1 MQPIYTSRRGT
12 INNSRSNNFARNY
25 NTVRHTKRNL
35 GAISQIII
43 VFLLTIVFGLIYAT
57 QGTKAVG
64 FDYEISDVE
73 DQISEMNAKKDD
85 LNVEKARL
93 NSIAT
98 AENSTVAAS
107 MEDATVTGYVT
118 EQLPTSK
125 RRTHGFVAAADSST
139 KRYNVGVARGYF
151 GATVCD
157 SNYRAS
163 DVGGKS

>member
-73 DQISEMNAKKDD
+73 GQISEMNAKKDD

-118 EQLPTSK
+118 EQLSTFE
-125 RRTHGFVAAADSST
+125 RRTRGFIAAANSGA
-139 KRYNVGVARGYF
+139 KRYNVDAARNYF
-151 GATVCD
+151 GAVVCD
-157 SNYRAS
+157 SDY
-163 DVGGKS
+163 